1 MLGGRETPLVPQKGF
16 KMAKKAELI
25 EEAAKLKLEVSP
37 KATIAD
43 LEAAIAAAKPEKREK
58 VEKEIVA
65 ERKAPTAKAGKRSE
79 KALEEAEEKAEKEA
93 KKAAHDTT
101 PADPTAVDARKKGP
115 APKTR
120 SKLERRGKNY
130 RKIAGLVEEGKVYT
144 LAEALDLATK
154 TNPSKMD
161 ASVEVHV
168 RLGVDPR
175 QADQNIRTTVVLP
188 HGTGKTLRVA
198 VFAPEAEA
206 AKAKKAGADI
216 AGDEEITKLLE
227 KGELSFDVLVATPA
241 YMPKL
246 GKYAR
251 LLGPKGLMPNPKSG
265 TVATDVEKAVK
276 EAKAGKVEYRVDK
289 QAIVH
294 LSVGKV
300 SFGATK
306 LHDNAKAFFASLGS
320 QKPSS
325 LKGVFVKST
334 AVSTTMGPGIKV
346 ENQVN

>member
-1 MLGGRETPLVPQKGF
+1 
-16 KMAKKAELI
+16 MAKKADLLD
-25 EEAAKLKLEVSP
+25 EAKKLGLEVTE
-37 KATIAD
+37 KNTIAEI
-43 LEAAIAAAKPEKREK
+43 EAAIAGAAKKTEA
-58 VEKEIVA
+58 KEDKEVVT
-65 ERKAPTAKAGKRSE
+65 ERKADVAKAGKRSA
-79 KALEEAEEKAEKEA
+79 KAAEEAEEKAEKEA
-93 KKAAHDTT
+93 RKEAHDTT
-101 PADPTAVDARKKGP
+101 PKDPEAAAAQKKGP
-115 APKTR
+115 APKIR
-120 SKLERRGKNY
+120 SHLERRGKNY
-130 RKIAGLVEEGKVYT
+130 RKIADKVESGKVYSLT
-144 LAEALDLATK
+144 EAIKLATE

-188 HGTGKTLRVA
+188 NGTGKTIRVA
-198 VFAPEAEA
+198 VFAPEADC
-206 AKAKKAGADI
+206 AKAVKAGADF
-216 AGDEEITKLLE
+216 AGDEAFTEKLD
-227 KGELSFDVLVATPA
+227 KGTIDFDVLIATPA

-265 TVATDVEKAVK
+265 TVAADVEKAVK

-300 SFGATK
+300 SFGAAK
-306 LHDNAKAFFASLGS
+306 LEENARAFFASLQA

-325 LKGVFVKST
+325 LKGSYVKTT
-334 AVSTTMGPGIKV
+334 AISTTMGPGIKV